1 MVVNVEV
8 IVMEIVKLLL
18 NIIMKTLLFSLLL
31 ILGTSWTTS
40 CKKEYLDETVDTK
53 DSVEIIWMRERSIRP
68 LVK

>member
-1 MVVNVEV
+1 
-8 IVMEIVKLLL
+8 
-18 NIIMKTLLFSLLL
+18 MKTLLFSLLL